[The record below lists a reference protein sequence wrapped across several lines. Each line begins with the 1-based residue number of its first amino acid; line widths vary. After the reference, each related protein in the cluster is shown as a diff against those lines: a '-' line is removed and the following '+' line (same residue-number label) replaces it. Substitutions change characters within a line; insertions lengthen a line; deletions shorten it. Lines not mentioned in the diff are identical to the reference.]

1 MFPCFQQLRHQPI
14 TTTNFNN
21 RVSEWVP
28 FWNSSNLK
36 RWHAH
41 WCCSCSIKSDCTRES
56 KQSRWPS
63 FYSYSLSA
71 LHKFFLF
78 LLQPCTCFFPRVI
91 SSSSLNKFYSEL
103 DSLSSIT
110 ANMSSICTFS
120 AYRPMLSK
128 FLYSEQASTI
138 QRWPIVKLSICS
150 HPKYFWDYSH
160 QLMAH
165 WASIQ

>member
-41 WCCSCSIKSDCTRES
+41 WCCSCSIKSDSSRES
-56 KQSRWPS
+56 RRSRWPS
-63 FYSYSLSA
+63 FYS
-71 LHKFFLF
+71 
-78 LLQPCTCFFPRVI
+78 
-91 SSSSLNKFYSEL
+91 
-103 DSLSSIT
+103 DSLSTISLAQVFCFFRSLARVFSRVMLSSKLEWILFRT
-110 ANMSSICTFS
+110 RFSLKYANMSSICTFS